1 MDPED
6 PPEPVEQELAQLEL
20 GAATS
25 DNLQKPKGPIFIDDA
40 DQVAQAEKLFSEVAS
55 FKRKVDQCLVSGI
68 ARRQSCNCLYP
79 ARLDSVRRV
88 LGDSLSAYPHWD
100 ERAILWWASGSG
112 EPLNIQLGRVI
123 LWTEN
128 VCADLAFSNP

>member
-1 MDPED
+1 MIRKKTLILTYFFMVAISLSSIAGD
-6 PPEPVEQELAQLEL
+6 
-20 GAATS
+20 GGR
-25 DNLQKPKGPIFIDDA
+25 GPIFLDDI
-40 DQVAQAEKLFSEVAS
+40 DQVAQAEKLFSEVVS

-88 LGDSLSAYPHWD
+88 LGHSLATYPHWD
-100 ERAILWWASGSG
+100 EKTILWWASGSG

>member
-1 MDPED
+1 MIRKKT
-6 PPEPVEQELAQLEL
+6 LILSYFFM
-20 GAATS
+20 AAIS
-25 DNLQKPKGPIFIDDA
+25 LSSIAGDGGRGPIFLEDI

-68 ARRQSCNCLYP
+68 SRRQSCNCLYP

-88 LGDSLSAYPHWD
+88 LGDSLATYPHWD

-123 LWTEN
+123 AWTEN
-128 VCADLAFSNP
+128 VCADLAFSNR

>member
-1 MDPED
+1 MIRKKTLILTYFFMVAISLSSIAGDGGRE
-6 PPEPVEQELAQLEL
+6 
-20 GAATS
+20 
-25 DNLQKPKGPIFIDDA
+25 PIFLDDI
-40 DQVAQAEKLFSEVAS
+40 DQVAQAEKLFWEVVS
-55 FKRKVDQCLVSGI
+55 FKRKVDQCLASGI

-88 LGDSLSAYPHWD
+88 LGHSLATYPHWD
-100 ERAILWWASGSG
+100 EKTILWWASGSE

>member
-1 MDPED
+1 MIRKKTLILSYFFMVAISLSSIAGD
-6 PPEPVEQELAQLEL
+6 
-20 GAATS
+20 GGR
-25 DNLQKPKGPIFIDDA
+25 GPIFLEDI

-68 ARRQSCNCLYP
+68 SRRQSCNCLYP

-88 LGDSLSAYPHWD
+88 LGHSLATYPHWD

-112 EPLNIQLGRVI
+112 EPLNIQLDRVI
-123 LWTEN
+123 AWTEN
-128 VCADLAFSNP
+128 VCADLAFSNR